1 MSHGHDYDTRRSIK
15 MNILLTQPPQVFELT
30 WSYSMTRQRDK
41 PFREEMSSRRLEE
54 FVDCPAETSG
64 PDPV

>member
-1 MSHGHDYDTRRSIK
+1 MSHGHDYDTGRSIK

-41 PFREEMSSRRLEE
+41 PFREEMSSEGWRSL
-54 FVDCPAETSG
+54 
-64 PDPV
+64 